1 MFQAINKPAHSSLRS
16 TTGAALATVVMND
29 TNLAVKLISEVSF
42 AEELIAK
49 LSAYPGAL
57 ERIALADSSPKWV
70 KSMAVEALDEAGYV
84 ILT

>member
-1 MFQAINKPAHSSLRS
+1 MLNTINKPAQSSLRNA
-16 TTGAALATVVMND
+16 TGNALAAVVMND
-29 TNLAVKLISEVSF
+29 TEMAVKLISEVSF

-57 ERIALADSSPKWV
+57 ERIALAGTAPKWV
-70 KSMAVEALDEAGYV
+70 KSLAVEALDEAGYV